1 MLVQDFTSASRSP
14 WANLFY
20 VFQLCPS
27 WKQLG
32 LDIVFNLWIFRNS
45 LVFQIAPVCGLSMLH
60 FPAQVLYLCFQLCLL
75 VFKLKLMNYQ
85 IKHFRESW
93 KSSNLPILSWD
104 RALCSRR
111 RDMCTAECTYTW
123 PAAWQRQTDTASL
136 SRSHSL
142 PSPSPGQR
150 KHETLQRSVFMSTYC
165 DSVFDFLKRHSLE
178 F

>member
-1 MLVQDFTSASRSP
+1 MQELNCKEHKACLKASQHSGMLAQDFTSASRSP
-14 WANLFY
+14 WANLSY

-32 LDIVFNLWIFRNS
+32 LDIVFDLWIFRNS

-111 RDMCTAECTYTW
+111 RDMCTEACIWRSFIWSITCTI
-123 PAAWQRQTDTASL
+123 SI
-136 SRSHSL
+136 
-142 PSPSPGQR
+142 
-150 KHETLQRSVFMSTYC
+150 K
-165 DSVFDFLKRHSLE
+165 
-178 F
+178 